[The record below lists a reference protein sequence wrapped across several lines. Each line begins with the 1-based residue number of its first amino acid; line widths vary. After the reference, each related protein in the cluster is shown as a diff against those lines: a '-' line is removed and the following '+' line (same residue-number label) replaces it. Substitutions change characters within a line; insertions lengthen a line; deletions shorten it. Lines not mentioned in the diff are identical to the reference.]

1 MRQTRVRRVG
11 ALLVGLA
18 FVAASCGS
26 DDEESDST
34 TAAPVTTAAAAATTA
49 TTEDTDDA
57 TTTSATEDTDDAT
70 ATTSDD
76 GDGATATTSDD
87 GDDATATTGTGAS
100 GDSECGQASSDVTDG
115 DLAGFAGA
123 TPFGKG
129 GVNPEFIARLCE
141 IDPNLIDLNYGAE
154 TYDAVTVIALAVAQ
168 AEDDGIAYAS
178 LINGITRDGEKCDDF
193 VSCME
198 IIEAGGDVDYD
209 GVSGPLTFTGAGEPL
224 EASYGFLTM
233 GDNNRIDPALT
244 EFIDVRGPA
253 SSDVEQ
259 VPVEGQREG
268 DGTLKIGTI
277 LPQTGSLAFLGP
289 PEFAAFELAV
299 DDINAAGGVL
309 GKDVVGIKGDSGD
322 TTTDTAS
329 KTVDRLLAE
338 DVDAIIGAASSGV
351 SLTVIDKITGAGV
364 VQFSPA
370 NTSPELTTYD
380 DKGLYFRTAP
390 PDVYQGNVLGQKI
403 VEDGNQN
410 VAFIVRN
417 DSYGNGLLEEAVKAV
432 EDGGGTVVATKIYDE
447 KATSFDTEVD
457 EIAAQDPDAVVV
469 IGFEESS
476 KILRTMVE
484 KGIGPRDVSVYGCDG
499 NAGNGLGVTYDAGE

>member
-178 LINGITRDGEKCDDF
+178 LINGITRDGEKCEDF
-193 VSCME
+193 ASCME
-198 IIEAGGDVDYD
+198 ILEAGGDVDYD
-209 GVSGPLTFTGAGEPL
+209 GISGPLTVHRCRRAARGELRLPHDRRQQPHRPGPHGVHRRPRPGRGRRRAGP
-224 EASYGFLTM
+224 G
-233 GDNNRIDPALT
+233 
-244 EFIDVRGPA
+244 RG
-253 SSDVEQ
+253 
-259 VPVEGQREG
+259 
-268 DGTLKIGTI
+268 
-277 LPQTGSLAFLGP
+277 
-289 PEFAAFELAV
+289 
-299 DDINAAGGVL
+299 
-309 GKDVVGIKGDSGD
+309 
-322 TTTDTAS
+322 
-329 KTVDRLLAE
+329 
-338 DVDAIIGAASSGV
+338 
-351 SLTVIDKITGAGV
+351 
-364 VQFSPA
+364 
-370 NTSPELTTYD
+370 
-380 DKGLYFRTAP
+380 
-390 PDVYQGNVLGQKI
+390 
-403 VEDGNQN
+403 
-410 VAFIVRN
+410 
-417 DSYGNGLLEEAVKAV
+417 
-432 EDGGGTVVATKIYDE
+432 
-447 KATSFDTEVD
+447 
-457 EIAAQDPDAVVV
+457 
-469 IGFEESS
+469 
-476 KILRTMVE
+476 
-484 KGIGPRDVSVYGCDG
+484 
-499 NAGNGLGVTYDAGE
+499 